1 MLSAVLAVYLILGV
15 LSYMDAISA
24 LLKRVSCGKL
34 VGPAPDEASRQIIF
48 SAALRAADHGNL
60 RPWRFLVLEGD
71 ALQRLGEVFARAAL
85 RDDASLNEAQ
95 LERYRAMPSR
105 APLLVVAIAQAVEHP
120 KVPVIEQV
128 VAAGAAVQNMI
139 TAAFAVGVGAY
150 WRTGPMAYN
159 TEVLEALGL
168 AEGESLVGYLY
179 LGAPAGKLKPVP
191 ELEVS
196 DYFVEW

>member
-1 MLSAVLAVYLILGV
+1 MLGV
-15 LSYMDAISA
+15 LSAMDATDA

-34 VGPAPDEASRQIIF
+34 VAPAPDEASRNIIF

-71 ALQRLGEVFARAAL
+71 ALTRLGEVFAQAAL
-85 RDDASLNEAQ
+85 ADDPGLNEAQ
-95 LERYRAMPSR
+95 LERYRNMPSR
-105 APLLVVAIAQAVEHP
+105 APLMVVAIAQAVDHP

-139 TAAFAVGVGAY
+139 TAAFAFGVGAY
-150 WRTGPMAYN
+150 WRTGGMAYHAD
-159 TEVLEALGL
+159 VLKALGL
-168 AEGESLVGYLY
+168 AEGESLIGYLY
-179 LGAPAGKLKPVP
+179 LGTPAGKLKAVP

-196 DYFVEW
+196 DYFLEW